1 MKVNL
6 AFVPP
11 EVGDTEY
18 SLQFE
23 LPSVPQPGSYIS
35 IIGPD
40 QQVGS
45 EDFIVRRI
53 LWHLEHPT
61 TGASGEEGETG
72 TMRGLYVQ
80 CEFARGGFS
89 SEAHRRTC
97 DDYERGGREV
107 QDIDASRF

>member
-11 EVGDTEY
+11 EGGDVEY

-35 IIGPD
+35 IIRPD
-40 QQVGS
+40 QQVGT
-45 EDFIVRRI
+45 EDFIVRHI

-61 TGASGEEGETG
+61 TGAYGEGETG

-80 CEFARGGFS
+80 CEFARGPYS
-89 SEAHRRTC
+89 SDEHRQKC
-97 DDYERGGREV
+97 DDYERGGRAV
-107 QDIDASRF
+107 QSFETSAF

>member
-11 EVGDTEY
+11 EGGDVEY

-23 LPSVPQPGSYIS
+23 LPSVPQPGNYIS
-35 IIGPD
+35 IIRPD
-40 QQVGS
+40 QVGS

-61 TGASGEEGETG
+61 TGAYGEEGETG

-80 CEFARGGFS
+80 CEFARGPYS
-89 SEAHRRTC
+89 SDEHRRMC
-97 DDYERGGREV
+97 DAFERGGREV
-107 QDIDASRF
+107 QSFETSAF

>member
-18 SLQFE
+18 SLEFE

-35 IIGPD
+35 IIRPD
-40 QQVGS
+40 QGGT

-61 TGASGEEGETG
+61 TGAYGEGETG
-72 TMRGLYVQ
+72 TMRELYVQ
-80 CEFARGGFS
+80 CEFARTPYS
-89 SEAHRRTC
+89 SDEHRRTC
-97 DDYERGGREV
+97 DDYEQGGREV
-107 QDIDASRF
+107 QDIDTSRF